1 MKKRNLLSII
11 ALATLSIPIFSPMV
25 VMTSCS
31 KSSFSY
37 TYDETSK
44 ILSLNSKHIGYDNI
58 YYGVQAI
65 LSNNNKY
72 NNWNNISLLLSN
84 NLPALFTS
92 SNIEIA
98 NANLNNYVLELSIN
112 NNDKVNT
119 IKISF
124 PKINLNSLNPSNSGI
139 FYVQSNTVFFN
150 NSIQDIINMSSE
162 DILSKIREYSNVNL
176 PENCYIDKTMSI
188 SSSDYVDFYIFL
200 PESKK
205 PYGLLKI
212 YLENVVVPDVLPIG
226 PVNNF
231 NSKNEWS
238 KIINWNV
245 DSIEGT
251 TYKYIDN
258 IITDYTSA
266 MPIISSYSTA
276 ESSDIVKNNFL
287 YLYNNDYLSNIKN
300 DFNYGAKNSLS
311 SISTSWN
318 IKNILDLNVYIG
330 NTLAINDNSYISGD
344 YVIQFVNPLDYEV
357 HLNSDN
363 IYWNMDISS
372 IEVPSNGVVTIKF
385 SFNNSDAEPYL
396 TLASDIDN
404 TAYLTSA
411 FNNLS
416 IELFVNND
424 IVFSKNSSS
433 DFVNCLKNS
442 YTLKTI
448 VKNVKFG
455 NNLID
460 ISDELKSNIQNISI
474 NDLISTNKEFVE
486 GNINKFK
493 VLLKSIQNIL
503 LLSATN
509 PTIIDFLYSLNNDI
523 YNIIFSLTNNKY
535 LSNLIANLF
544 SNQKLSIFLFY
555 NIDNIIGIIET
566 MLPNSIEKA
575 SLLGMLYDI
584 RNTNSSPTEM
594 KDWVANLI
602 SLKPMIEKVLS
613 SQLGWLLDIIG
624 PLLENLSLDPNLF
637 DCILTML
644 PDILNVVAN
653 QDGQVGQIGKLILT
667 YLSNLISFANT
678 YDPDCSNSPIS
689 NNKYVDIRVL
699 DFIVNEFTQGNENS
713 LMDILGSIIG
723 SNNAT
728 INTIINIVKAINFNI
743 TCKIRIS
750 KKSPILQTY
759 NYEEKNLYDVIK
771 WIINA
776 FFTEVK
782 LADGTIT
789 DLYTAISNNL
799 EFTHNQNNLEY
810 NNQEYLVNAYDNW
823 TFNLKQQ
830 ISINTLPIAALI
842 SKENIN
848 IDLSSLNVSPILN
861 SLVNVLINNALPV
874 NLVISPKN
882 VVKTSF
888 ESINSH
894 LFPSIDSEG
903 ILNWKYLSNNTTIVD
918 FSNVLNESNI
928 RSTEQENCYGSS
940 FGLLKTLLPTFISL
954 QATTNKI
961 TWISTNN
968 LDNEIINNYNGTS
981 YISELYVNQLVDD
994 LTLTSNFTTWISDKN
1009 NYYQNGDKFIINIT
1023 SLDEFIIQNFKF
1035 SNSFNTNFAYYHSTI
1050 TSANYKLINTTNSYT
1065 LNIVFSAP
1073 TLVIKPDNTCELT
1086 NSFTITINV

>member
-37 TYDETSK
+37 TYDETTK
-44 ILSLNSKHIGYDNI
+44 ILSLNSRHIGYDNI

-84 NLPALFTS
+84 NLPTLFTS

-124 PKINLNSLNPSNSGI
+124 PKINLKSLNPSNSSI

-200 PESKK
+200 PESQK

-212 YLENVVVPDVLPIG
+212 YLENVVVPDVLPTG
-226 PVNNF
+226 PINNF

-287 YLYNNDYLSNIKN
+287 YLYNNDYLSNIKD
-300 DFNYGAKNSLS
+300 DFNYGVKNSLS

-330 NTLAINDNSYISGD
+330 NTLTINDNSYISGD

-363 IYWNMDISS
+363 IYWNMAISN

-385 SFNNSDAEPYL
+385 TFNNSDAKPYL

-404 TAYLTSA
+404 TAYLTTS

-455 NNLID
+455 KNLID

-474 NDLISTNKEFVE
+474 NDLTSTNKEFVE

-566 MLPNSIEKA
+566 MLPNSVEKA

-653 QDGQVGQIGKLILT
+653 QDGQIGQIGKSILT

-689 NNKYVDIRVL
+689 DNKYVDIRVL

-750 KKSPILQTY
+750 KKSQILQTY

-771 WIINA
+771 WIINV

-994 LTLTSNFTTWISDKN
+994 LTLTSNFTTWISDKS
-1009 NYYQNGDKFIINIT
+1009 NYYQDGDKFIINIT
-1023 SLDEFIIQNFKF
+1023 SLDEFITQNFKF
-1035 SNSFNTNFAYYHSTI
+1035 SNWFNTNFAYYHSTI
-1050 TSANYKLINTTNSYT
+1050 TSANYKLINNTNSYT

>member
-1 MKKRNLLSII
+1 MKKRKLLSII
-11 ALATLSIPIFSPMV
+11 ALSTLSIPIFSSMAIL
-25 VMTSCS
+25 TSCS
-31 KSSFSY
+31 ESSFSY

-44 ILSLNSKHIGYDNI
+44 TLTLNSKNIGYDNI

-72 NNWNNISLLLSN
+72 NDWKNISLLLSN
-84 NLPALFTS
+84 NLPTLFTN

-98 NANLNNYVLELSIN
+98 NVNLNNYVLELTIN
-112 NNDKVNT
+112 NNDKVST

-124 PKINLNSLNPSNSGI
+124 PKVNLNGLNPPNSNI

-162 DILSKIREYSNVNL
+162 RILNKIREISNVNL
-176 PENCYIDKTMSI
+176 PENCYIDKSMSI
-188 SSSDYVDFYIFL
+188 SSPNYVDFYIFL
-200 PESKK
+200 PESKQ

-212 YLENVVVPDVLPIG
+212 YLENVEVPNVLPIG
-226 PVNNF
+226 PINNF
-231 NSKNEWS
+231 DSTNEWS

-266 MPIISSYSTA
+266 TPIVSSYSTA
-276 ESSDIVKNNFL
+276 KSSQIVNNNFL
-287 YLYNNDYLSNIKN
+287 YLYNNDYLSNIN
-300 DFNYGAKNSLS
+300 DDFNYGAKNSLS
-311 SISTSWN
+311 LISTSWN
-318 IKNILDLNVYIG
+318 VKNILDLNVYIG
-330 NTLAINDNSYISGD
+330 NTLVTNNDSYISGD
-344 YVIQFVNPLDYEV
+344 YVIQFMNPLDYDV

-363 IYWNMDISS
+363 IYWNINIPDIT
-372 IEVPSNGVVTIKF
+372 VPSKGIVTIKF
-385 SFNNSDAEPYL
+385 SFNNSDAKPYL

-404 TAYLTSA
+404 TAYLTTE

-424 IVFSKNSSS
+424 KVFSENSSS
-433 DFVNCLKNS
+433 NFKNFLKNS

-460 ISDELKSNIQNISI
+460 ISDQLKSNIQNVTI
-474 NDLISTNKEFVE
+474 NDLTSNNKEFVE
-486 GNINKFK
+486 ANINKFK
-493 VLLKSIQNIL
+493 VMLKSIQNIL
-503 LLSATN
+503 LLSANN

-544 SNQKLSIFLFY
+544 SNQKLSVFLFY

-584 RNTNSSPTEM
+584 RNSNTSPTDME
-594 KDWVANLI
+594 DFVANLV
-602 SLKPMIEKVLS
+602 SLKPMLEKVLS
-613 SQLGWLLDIIG
+613 AQLGWLLKIIG
-624 PLLENLSLDPNLF
+624 PLLENLSLNPNLF

-644 PDILNVVAN
+644 PDILNVVAS
-653 QDGQVGQIGKLILT
+653 QTGQIGVIGNSILT
-667 YLSNLISFANT
+667 YVSNLITFANT
-678 YDPDCSNSPIS
+678 NDPDCANNPIL
-689 NNKYVDIRVL
+689 NNKYEDIRVL
-699 DFIVNEFTQGNENS
+699 DFVVNEFTQGNENS
-713 LMDILGSIIG
+713 LMDILGLIIG
-723 SNNAT
+723 PNNAT
-728 INTIINIVKAINFNI
+728 INTIINVVKAVNFNI
-743 TCKIRIS
+743 NCKIRVS
-750 KKSPILQTY
+750 KKGIIVQTY
-759 NYEEKNLYDVIK
+759 NYENKNLYDVIK

-789 DLYTAISNNL
+789 DLYSAISNNL
-799 EFTHNQNNLEY
+799 QFTHTQNNLTY
-810 NNQEYLVNAYDNW
+810 DNQQYSVNAYDNW

-830 ISINTLPIAALI
+830 ITINTLPIAALI

-848 IDLSSLNVSPILN
+848 LDLSSLNVPPILN
-861 SLVNVLINNALPV
+861 SLINVLINNAIPV

-894 LFPSIDSEG
+894 LFPLIETDG
-903 ILNWKYLSNNTTIVD
+903 KLRWNYLSNNTTIVD
-918 FSNVLNESNI
+918 FSNVLNESNV
-928 RSTEQENCYGSS
+928 RSTAQEKCYGGS

-961 TWISTNN
+961 TWMSTNN
-968 LDNEIINNYNGTS
+968 LNNETINNYNATS

-994 LTLTSNFTTWISDKN
+994 LTLTTNFTTWISDKT
-1009 NYYQNGDKFIINIT
+1009 NYYQAGDKFVINTT
-1023 SLDEFIIQNFKF
+1023 SLNQFINQNFKF
-1035 SNSFNTNFAYYHSTI
+1035 SNSFGTNFAYYHPTI
-1050 TSANYKLINTTNSYT
+1050 TSASYKLINNTNSYT

-1073 TLVIKPDNTCELT
+1073 TLVIKPDNTCVLT
-1086 NSFTITINV
+1086 DSYTVTINV